1 MSEQS
6 GFLDITEKI
15 SVVVDKIAGFLASA
29 LFGAMTVAVLVGVF
43 FRFVL
48 NSPLSWPEE
57 VSRYLMIWGA
67 SVAVSI
73 GVRENEHVGLTILL
87 DALKSP
93 VLKKLLSTI
102 IFLIV
107 LSFLVFMF
115 VYSAG
120 MAFEARTRYTM
131 ALGITMFLPTLAV
144 PVSMAL
150 AAIQLV
156 LAWLALMGGASGTK
170 RDFTVID
177 I

>member
-15 SVVVDKIAGFLASA
+15 SVVVDKIAGFLAST
-29 LFGAMTVAVLVGVF
+29 LFGTMTVVVLVGVF

-102 IFLIV
+102 VFLIV

-115 VYSAG
+115 VYSSG
-120 MAFEARTRYTM
+120 MAIEARTRYTM

-156 LAWLALMGGASGTK
+156 LAWLRLMGGATGMK